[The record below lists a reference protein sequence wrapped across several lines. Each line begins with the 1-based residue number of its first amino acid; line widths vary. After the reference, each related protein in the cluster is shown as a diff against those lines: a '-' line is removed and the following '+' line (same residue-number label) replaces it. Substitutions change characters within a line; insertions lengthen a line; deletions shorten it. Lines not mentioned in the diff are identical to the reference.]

1 MSCPAGGAAWA
12 PPGSQ
17 RSPPSSSTCVR
28 CTTVCSSPAGPACPC
43 RSMAPLGRAGPWAA
57 RCELR
62 PGHVTIGRPVLSL
75 RRAARTL
82 VLPSLVRTAGGPQVS
97 PGQADA
103 YKPGINPA
111 MAMTQTQSGAKAGA
125 SNIPSQLI
133 FFLCRASSLRGK
145 QADIQKILKG
155 VKKFSHRGPAALV
168 GVIVQP
174 KKEEAAEARKLME
187 SLLQGAF
194 PRHPCKRDKQG
205 GKQGQELEEVEV
217 EVEIFIPG
225 QPRGKLAIMKAAC
238 RASEALQQRTS
249 ADVKQNDAVWIS
261 RATLFKLLG
270 ALCVACAGI
279 IGSQYMNTS
288 I

>member
-1 MSCPAGGAAWA
+1 MWRGGGAACA
-12 PPGSQ
+12 PH
-17 RSPPSSSTCVR
+17 THIL
-28 CTTVCSSPAGPACPC
+28 TPAQQWPAIEWQ
-43 RSMAPLGRAGPWAA
+43 GQVGAA
-57 RCELR
+57 EPKGV
-62 PGHVTIGRPVLSL
+62 PGHGATHAG
-75 RRAARTL
+75 AAAERIEEL
-82 VLPSLVRTAGGPQVS
+82 FP
-97 PGQADA
+97 DA

>member
-1 MSCPAGGAAWA
+1 MDNEGQVSEN
-12 PPGSQ
+12 
-17 RSPPSSSTCVR
+17 
-28 CTTVCSSPAGPACPC
+28 SPAAATGYGEQILKDFQVLIEKVGGKPEVLLVGESQEAKDT
-43 RSMAPLGRAGPWAA
+43 RALMAAFIQ
-57 RCELR
+57 ELF
-62 PGHVTIGRPVLSL
+62 P
-75 RRAARTL
+75 
-82 VLPSLVRTAGGPQVS
+82 
-97 PGQADA
+97 DA